1 MEGSSL
7 LLLVLDVSGSFV
19 KSVRVHGQ
27 RRKQTLHLQDDPA
40 SSPMGKK
47 KAISCIAIRESQMNG
62 TGCAGYSV
70 SRKQTLPRRL
80 TRYTL
85 MFPTFE

>member
-27 RRKQTLHLQDDPA
+27 RRKQTQYLQDDPA

-47 KAISCIAIRESQMNG
+47 KQLAVLLSERA
-62 TGCAGYSV
+62 
-70 SRKQTLPRRL
+70 K
-80 TRYTL
+80 
-85 MFPTFE
+85 